1 MLICQLFYF
10 LFNLTINEMVVTIRA
25 LKVGGC
31 KMKKYFFTS
40 ESVTEGH
47 PDKVADQISDAVL
60 DAILAKDPMGR
71 VACETAVTT
80 GLAMVMG
87 EITTKCYVDV
97 QSIARK
103 VITDI
108 GYTNADYGID
118 GKSCG
123 VIVSLDEQSPDIAQG
138 VNHAQDGSDAN
149 EDLNVGAGD
158 QGMMV
163 GFACNETPDY
173 MPAPLYYA
181 HKMCQKLAEV
191 RKNNVVNYLRPDG
204 KGQVTVEYHDGK
216 VARVDAVVLSTQ
228 HNPDVTHET
237 IEKDMIEKVIKQV
250 IPAELIDANTKFFV
264 NPTGRFVVGGPQGD
278 SGLTGRKIIVDTYG
292 GMAAHGGGA
301 FSGKDPT
308 KVDRSGAYM
317 GRYIAKNLVAAGVA
331 DRVELQIAYAIG
343 VAKPMSVH
351 VDTHGTNKIEESK
364 IEEIINKVF
373 DLRPGAIIKNL
384 DLRRPIYRQ
393 TASYGHFGRNE
404 LNLPWEKL
412 DKVEEIKKL
421 AF

>member
-1 MLICQLFYF
+1 MNKNF
-10 LFNLTINEMVVTIRA
+10 
-25 LKVGGC
+25 
-31 KMKKYFFTS
+31 FFTS

-60 DAILAKDPMGR
+60 DAILAGDPKGR

-80 GLAMVMG
+80 GLALIMG
-87 EITTKCYVDV
+87 EITTKTYVDV

-103 VITDI
+103 VLCDI
-108 GYTNADYGID
+108 GYTNAEYGID

-123 VIVSLDEQSPDIAQG
+123 VLVALDEQSPDIAQG
-138 VNHAQDGSDAN
+138 VNHAQDGKDKD

-163 GFACNETPDY
+163 GFACTETPDY
-173 MPAPLYYA
+173 MPAPIYYA
-181 HKMCQKLAEV
+181 HNMCRKLAEV
-191 RKNNVVNYLRPDG
+191 RKQKVVNYLRPDG
-204 KGQVTVEYHDGK
+204 KGQVTVEYRNGK

-228 HNPDVTHET
+228 HDPSVTHAQITE
-237 IEKDMIEKVIKQV
+237 DMIEKVIKKV
-250 IPAELIDANTKFFV
+250 IPAELIDKNTKFFV

-317 GRYIAKNLVAAGVA
+317 GRYIAKNVVASGLAE
-331 DRVELQIAYAIG
+331 RIELQIAYAIG
-343 VAKPMSVH
+343 VAKPLSVH
-351 VDTHGTNKIEESK
+351 VNTFGTGKLAPEK
-364 IEEIINKVF
+364 IEEIISKAF

-384 DLRRPIYRQ
+384 GLRRPIYRQ
-393 TASYGHFGRNE
+393 TAAYGHFGRSDVD
-404 LNLPWEKL
+404 LPWEKL
-412 DKVEEIKKL
+412 DKVAEIKKL
-421 AF
+421 AGL

>member
-1 MLICQLFYF
+1 MNKNF
-10 LFNLTINEMVVTIRA
+10 
-25 LKVGGC
+25 
-31 KMKKYFFTS
+31 FFTS

-47 PDKVADQISDAVL
+47 PDKVSDQISDAVL
-60 DAILAKDPMGR
+60 DAILANDPKGR

-80 GLAMVMG
+80 GLALVMG

-103 VITDI
+103 VISEI
-108 GYTNADYGID
+108 GYTNADFGID

-123 VIVSLDEQSPDIAQG
+123 VLVALDEQSPDIAQG
-138 VNHAQDGSDAN
+138 VNHAQDGKDKD

-163 GFACNETPDY
+163 GFACKETPDY
-173 MPAPLYYA
+173 MPAPIYYA
-181 HKMCQKLAEV
+181 HNICRKLAEV
-191 RKNNVVNYLRPDG
+191 RKQKVVDYLRPDG
-204 KGQVTVEYHDGK
+204 KAQVTIEYRDNK

-228 HNPDVTHET
+228 HDPSATHARITE
-237 IEKDMIEKVIKQV
+237 DMIEKVIKTV
-250 IPAELIDANTKFFV
+250 IPANLLDANTKYYV

-317 GRYIAKNLVAAGVA
+317 GRYVAKNIVAAGLA

-343 VAKPMSVH
+343 VAKPLSVH
-351 VDTHGTNKIEESK
+351 VNTFGTGKLAPEK
-364 IEEIINKVF
+364 IEEIICNTF

-393 TASYGHFGRNE
+393 TAAYGHFGRGD

-412 DKVEEIKKL
+412 DKVDALKK
-421 AF
+421 AAGF